1 MEKRKISV
9 PSVDKARGLIDAFAK
24 NHNLKTEAD
33 IKLVWIY
40 PDLIEKDD
48 AIGCPCFACDCKKKL
63 SSNKIENGLVYVKAF
78 ATQNG
83 GITKFI
89 SLKKGMVAFFEEIAE
104 GEEFSLKDKQNRFPE
119 QNYRFLQG
127 MIVEKP

>member
-48 AIGCPCFACDCKKKL
+48 AIGCPCFACDCNKKL
-63 SSNKIENGLVYVKAF
+63 SSGETENGIVYVKAF

-104 GEEFSLKDKQNRFPE
+104 GEEFSLKDKQNRFPMQHYLFVHGE
-119 QNYRFLQG
+119 
-127 MIVEKP
+127 IVEKP